1 MTPTNS
7 AHPSRQLRL
16 RSGLATLI
24 ALTVLTACGSVPPA
38 PTDHF
43 YRLQAASTPAPPR
56 PLPAVGPLRAD
67 SLYAERPI
75 IYTDAAE
82 PRLLRQYHY
91 HLWLYPPAALVGEHM
106 AASLGTA
113 QDDKAARRIE
123 GRIIAFEQRRDAQGS
138 RAVAALELRLIDAG
152 RRGPARTFQA
162 ERTAADTSLPAFV
175 AAMEGALGDI
185 YLRAI
190 RDLPPP

>member
-24 ALTVLTACGSVPPA
+24 ALTVLTACGNVPPA

-43 YRLQAASTPAPPR
+43 YRLQAASTPAPSR

-82 PRLLRQYHY
+82 PRLLR
-91 HLWLYPPAALVGEHM
+91 
-106 AASLGTA
+106 
-113 QDDKAARRIE
+113 
-123 GRIIAFEQRRDAQGS
+123 
-138 RAVAALELRLIDAG
+138 
-152 RRGPARTFQA
+152 
-162 ERTAADTSLPAFV
+162 
-175 AAMEGALGDI
+175 
-185 YLRAI
+185 
-190 RDLPPP
+190 